1 MKKDNIFQEKH
12 AIQPVCTVSSMKKRP
27 NEEEENEKE
36 NSQDEEREREAEGED
51 TMEQSK
57 SNGKEQKLRNKNHLP
72 KGEFHAK
79 KIPPRL
85 N

>member
-1 MKKDNIFQEKH
+1 
-12 AIQPVCTVSSMKKRP
+12 MKKRP
-27 NEEEENEKE
+27 NEEEETEKE

-51 TMEQSK
+51 TMEQSI

-79 KIPPRL
+79 YRGGGFNFKLTYWSLVRHL
-85 N
+85 VSVAFSKES